1 MNTVTVII
9 ITALINVVVT
19 SVIGGIIVY
28 LIQKKIDASI
38 FRNQTKFMRSHEKMV
53 ETLENLYKYYVEF
66 RDVCI
71 RLMEKKYYD
80 VDEKTLTDKDDL
92 VQDKLKTISN
102 YHRKNDIYLNSH
114 DAKIVARIIFK
125 SLIILTLIEGIAND
139 YSSAPDIFIET
150 FNRFIA
156 NSISPENGFDLSNIN
171 TTKASAEQYLSELT
185 NEIDKIL
192 NSLGELYKSASNVK

>member
-1 MNTVTVII
+1 MHLTQFTE
-9 ITALINVVVT
+9 LPLH
-19 SVIGGIIVY
+19 Y
-28 LIQKKIDASI
+28 L
-38 FRNQTKFMRSHEKMV
+38 V
-53 ETLENLYKYYVEF
+53 
-66 RDVCI
+66 
-71 RLMEKKYYD
+71 
-80 VDEKTLTDKDDL
+80 
-92 VQDKLKTISN
+92 
-102 YHRKNDIYLNSH
+102 
-114 DAKIVARIIFK
+114 K

-156 NSISPENGFDLSNIN
+156 NSITPENGFDLSKIN